1 MGQEVRGKVMP
12 RFTNSHWAT
21 IARRTGRARLAR
33 LAFRALHARRT
44 RQLTPHALR
53 SSRGFTIL
61 EIIIVLFLLAGLLG
75 IVLPR
80 ISLEENLGSVGRQ
93 MVRTV
98 RSLQS
103 LAMSTQKTVRLYID
117 MDRGIYWPVVL
128 DGNQEKVPTDAS
140 WATPL
145 NLPATIRFSDML
157 LSQGKKESG
166 RVDLFFYP
174 TGRIDPATMHL
185 VDARNNIL
193 AIAIEP
199 VTGAIRMSDE
209 RIEPPRPL
217 TIPDRVRPLLQTAQ

>member
-1 MGQEVRGKVMP
+1 MVIGYSSVAG
-12 RFTNSHWAT
+12 HA
-21 IARRTGRARLAR
+21 RTGSAHMT
-33 LAFRALHARRT
+33 FPVWH
-44 RQLTPHALR
+44 

-61 EIIIVLFLLAGLLG
+61 EIILVLFLLVGLLG

-93 MVRTV
+93 MVGTV

-103 LAMSTQKTVRLYID
+103 LAMSTQKTVHLYVD
-117 MDRGIYWPVVL
+117 MDRGVYWPMIL
-128 DGNQEKVPTDAS
+128 DGNQEKLPTDPT

-145 NLPATIRFSDML
+145 KLPDTIRFTDIL
-157 LSQGKKESG
+157 VSQGKKESG

-185 VDARNNIL
+185 VNTNNAIL

-209 RIEPPRPL
+209 RIEPPKPL
-217 TIPDRVRPLLQTAQ
+217 IIPDRVRTLLKTAAAGV

>member
-1 MGQEVRGKVMP
+1 MVIGYSSVAG
-12 RFTNSHWAT
+12 HA
-21 IARRTGRARLAR
+21 RTGSAHMT
-33 LAFRALHARRT
+33 FPVLH
-44 RQLTPHALR
+44 

-61 EIIIVLFLLAGLLG
+61 EIILVLFLLVGLLG

-93 MVRTV
+93 MVGTV

-103 LAMSTQKTVRLYID
+103 LAMSTQKTVHLYVD
-117 MDRGIYWPVVL
+117 MDRGVYWPMIL
-128 DGNQEKVPTDAS
+128 DGSQEKLPTDPT

-145 NLPATIRFSDML
+145 KLPDTIRFTDIL
-157 LSQGKKESG
+157 VSQGKKESG

-185 VDARNNIL
+185 VNTNNAIL

-209 RIEPPRPL
+209 RIEPPKPL
-217 TIPDRVRPLLQTAQ
+217 IIPDRVRTLLKTAAAGV

>member
-1 MGQEVRGKVMP
+1 MVIGHSASSDIRQ
-12 RFTNSHWAT
+12 S
-21 IARRTGRARLAR
+21 RTSRLSR
-33 LAFRALHARRT
+33 LSRALR
-44 RQLTPHALR
+44 LTPHALR

-61 EIIIVLFLLAGLLG
+61 EIIIVLFLLVGLLG

-80 ISLEENLGSVGRQ
+80 ISLEENLGSVGRR
-93 MVRTV
+93 MVGTV

-103 LAMSTQKTVRLYID
+103 LAMLTQKTVRLYVDI
-117 MDRGIYWPVVL
+117 DRGVYWPMIL
-128 DGNQEKVPTDAS
+128 DGNQEKVPTDPT
-140 WATPL
+140 WAMPL
-145 NLPATIRFSDML
+145 KLSETIRISDFL
-157 LSQGKKESG
+157 ADQGKKESG

-185 VDARNNIL
+185 VDAHNNIL

-217 TIPDRVRPLLQTAQ
+217 SIPDRVRPLLKTAETVR